1 MNYIKEAREM
11 LTERIGFIGAGKMG
25 GILIKGI
32 LRNRLVSPR
41 NLWICDKFI
50 EKLTLWAKEGANVFV
65 EIEPVVKNADV
76 LFLAIKPQDISGVLE
91 HLKGRVQSGQLIISL
106 VAGVTTSLLIKEL
119 GNEISL
125 IRIMPN
131 TPALLGEGITAISST
146 KRVNPEQ
153 RILVKR
159 IMAAIGEVVEVP
171 ESQQNAVTGLSGSG
185 PAYIYTVIQ
194 GLIKGGVRAGLSPEL
209 AFRLATQTALGAA
222 RMAKESNSSLEEL
235 RQAVASPGGTTIEGL
250 KVLNEGR
257 LEECLAEAVV
267 KATQRAKELN
277 K

>member
-1 MNYIKEAREM
+1 M

-32 LRNRLVSPR
+32 LKNRLVSPK

-50 EKLTLWAKEGANVFV
+50 EKLTSLAKEGANVFV
-65 EIEPVVKNADV
+65 EIEPVAKNADV
-76 LFLAIKPQDISGVLE
+76 IFLAVKPQDISEVLE
-91 HLKGRVQSGQLIISL
+91 HLKDEIRPSQLIISL
-106 VAGVTTSLLIKEL
+106 VAGVTTSFLINKLGKE
-119 GNEISL
+119 ICL

-146 KRVNPEQ
+146 EKVSSEQ
-153 RILVKR
+153 RVLLKR
-159 IMAAIGEVVEVP
+159 IMATVGEVVEIP

-194 GLIKGGVRAGLSPEL
+194 GLIKGGVRAGLSPGL
-209 AFRLATQTALGAA
+209 ALRLATQTTLGAA
-222 RMAKESNSSLEEL
+222 RMAKESNNSLKEL

>member
-1 MNYIKEAREM
+1 M

-32 LRNRLVSPR
+32 LKNRLVSPK

-50 EKLTLWAKEGANVFV
+50 EKLISLEEEGANVFV

-91 HLKGRVQSGQLIISL
+91 HLRGRVQSGQLIISL

-119 GNEISL
+119 GDEISL

-131 TPALLGEGITAISST
+131 APALLGEGITAISST

-153 RILVKR
+153 RVLLRR
-159 IMAAIGEVVEVP
+159 IMATVGEVVEIP

-194 GLIKGGVRAGLSPEL
+194 GLVKGGVSVGLSPEL
-209 AFRLATQTALGAA
+209 ALRLATQTTLGAA

-250 KVLNEGR
+250 KVLKEGR

-267 KATQRAKELN
+267 KAAQRAKELN

>member
-1 MNYIKEAREM
+1 M

-32 LRNRLVSPR
+32 LKNRLVSPE

-50 EKLTLWAKEGANVFV
+50 EKLTLLAKEGANVFV
-65 EIEPVVKNADV
+65 EIEPVAKKADV
-76 LFLAIKPQDISGVLE
+76 IFLAVKPQDISEVLE
-91 HLKGRVQSGQLIISL
+91 QLKNEIRPSQLIISL
-106 VAGVTTSLLIKEL
+106 VAGVTTSFLINKLGKE
-119 GNEISL
+119 ICL

-146 KRVNPEQ
+146 EKVSSEQ
-153 RILVKR
+153 RVLLKR
-159 IMAAIGEVVEVP
+159 IMATVGEVVEIP

-209 AFRLATQTALGAA
+209 ALRLATQTTLGAA
-222 RMAKESNSSLEEL
+222 RMAKESNNSLEEL

>member
-1 MNYIKEAREM
+1 M
-11 LTERIGFIGAGKMG
+11 LTEKIGFIGAGKMG

-32 LRNRLVSPR
+32 LKNRLVSPK

-50 EKLTLWAKEGANVFV
+50 EKLSLWAKEGANVFV

-76 LFLAIKPQDISGVLE
+76 IFLAVKPQDISGVLE
-91 HLKGRVQSGQLIISL
+91 HLKDELRPSQLIVSL
-106 VAGVTTSLLIKEL
+106 AAGITTSFLIKKL
-119 GNEISL
+119 GKEISL

-146 KRVNPEQ
+146 ERVSSEQ
-153 RILVKR
+153 RILLKR
-159 IMAAIGEVVEVP
+159 IMATVGEVVEVP
-171 ESQQNAVTGLSGSG
+171 ENEQNAVTGLSGSG

-194 GLIKGGVRAGLSPEL
+194 GLVKGGVRAGLSPEL
-209 AFRLATQTALGAA
+209 AFRLATQTTLGAA

-250 KVLNEGR
+250 KVLEEGR
-257 LEECLAEAVV
+257 LEKCLAEAVV